1 MTSVRWFCADLGSD
15 CTVLNGTEHDE
26 WRAEKDLKGSQF
38 VLPGVQHKYL
48 LGLRKTSKTPVSRA
62 DVPNEIQ
69 TGRVPNRRTKYCR
82 YIKVLGITKV
92 KSHVGMN
99 LPVSSQNQI
108 LSTSV

>member
-1 MTSVRWFCADLGSD
+1 MPLSNLEPDK
-15 CTVLNGTEHDE
+15 HDE
-26 WRAEKDLKGSQF
+26 WQAEKDLKGSQF
-38 VLPGVQHKYL
+38 VLTEAQHKYL

-62 DVPNEIQ
+62 DVPDEIQ

-99 LPVSSQNQI
+99 LPVTSQNQI
-108 LSTSV
+108 LSTFV